1 MRRSIYMDDAIL
13 WTGII
18 FSVCGLI
25 IIVVGLVAIF
35 NAATESQSERIAK
48 KAIAIVNAQEEEE
61 LLQAAIEE
69 VQKRRDKVT
78 K

>member
-35 NAATESQSERIAK
+35 NAATEPQSERIAK
-48 KAIAIVNAQEEEE
+48 QAMAVVNAQEEEE

-69 VQKRRDKVT
+69 LQKRRDKVT